1 MEYSNPHI
9 PEGIN
14 TSKEHPLKEF
24 LLLTVGVFG
33 TLAIVLFVL
42 ALIADKIAH
51 YLPYSIEQDSQMFVM
66 GSSDSNKPIVKYLQG
81 LADKISQSQNLPEEM
96 KITVHYSDDDTVN
109 AYATL
114 GGNVIFFKGLLENLP
129 NENALS
135 MVMAH
140 EIAHIKHRHPIR
152 SLGSGVV
159 VGLVVSIISSSI
171 GDDIVAQFI
180 GTTGSVTSF
189 KFSREHETEADS
201 TAIDSVKA
209 LYGHLNG
216 ADDLFLIFKEL
227 DGDSL
232 TPEFLSTHPATD
244 SRLTHIQQLKTTSD
258 KTQITPL
265 PEGFAAWLEN
275 LNNDHTEGGKQP
287 ENLIH

>member
-33 TLAIVLFVL
+33 TLAIVLFIL
-42 ALIADKIAH
+42 ALVADKIAH
-51 YLPYSIEQDSQMFVM
+51 YLPYSVEQDSDMFVM
-66 GSSDSNKPIVKYLQG
+66 GSNDREKPIVNYLQD
-81 LADKISQSQNLPEEM
+81 LADKISKTQNLPEEM
-96 KITVHYSDDDTVN
+96 KITVHYSEDETVN

-114 GGNVIFFKGLLENLP
+114 GGNVIFFKGLLEKLP

-159 VGLVVSIISSSI
+159 VGMVVSILNSSI
-171 GDDIVAQFI
+171 GDDIIGQFI
-180 GTTGSVTSF
+180 GTTGNLTSF

-201 TAIDSVKA
+201 TAIDSVKT
-209 LYGHLNG
+209 LYGHLDG
-216 ADDLFLIFKEL
+216 ANELFLIFKNLKGENL
-227 DGDSL
+227 Q
-232 TPEFLSTHPATD
+232 PEFLSTHPATV
-244 SRLTHIQQLKTTSD
+244 SRLDHIQQSQTTVD
-258 KTQITPL
+258 NNQITPL
-265 PEGFAAWLEN
+265 PEGFAAWLEDSEN
-275 LNNDHTEGGKQP
+275 SPTESGKQ
-287 ENLIH
+287 

>member
-33 TLAIVLFVL
+33 TLAIVLFIL
-42 ALIADKIAH
+42 ALVADKIAH
-51 YLPYSIEQDSQMFVM
+51 YLPYSIEQDSDMFVM
-66 GSSDSNKPIVKYLQG
+66 GSNDREKPIVNYLQD
-81 LADKISQSQNLPEEM
+81 LADKISKTQNLPEEM
-96 KITVHYSDDDTVN
+96 KITVYYSDDDTVN

-114 GGNVIFFKGLLENLP
+114 GGNVIFFKGLLEKLP

-159 VGLVVSIISSSI
+159 VGLVVSILNSSI
-171 GDDIVAQFI
+171 GDDLIGQFI
-180 GTTGSVTSF
+180 GTTGNLTSF

-201 TAIDSVKA
+201 TAIDSVKTI
-209 LYGHLNG
+209 YGHLDG
-216 ADDLFLIFKEL
+216 ANELFLIFKDLEGENL
-227 DGDSL
+227 Q
-232 TPEFLSTHPATD
+232 PEFLSTHPATD
-244 SRLTHIQQLKTTSD
+244 SRLTHIQESRMTSGNN
-258 KTQITPL
+258 QITPL
-265 PEGFAAWLEN
+265 PEGFAAWLEDSEN
-275 LNNDHTEGGKQP
+275 SQTESGKQ
-287 ENLIH
+287 

>member
-24 LLLTVGVFG
+24 LLLTVGVLG
-33 TLAIVLFVL
+33 TLAIVLFIL
-42 ALIADKIAH
+42 ALVADKIAH

-66 GSSDSNKPIVKYLQG
+66 GSSDSSKPIVKYLQD
-81 LADKISQSQNLPEEM
+81 LADKISESQNLPEEM

-114 GGNVIFFKGLLENLP
+114 GGNVIFFKGLLEKLP

-159 VGLVVSIISSSI
+159 VGLVVSILNSSI
-171 GDDIVAQFI
+171 GDDIIGQFV
-180 GTTGSVTSF
+180 GTTGNLTSF

-201 TAIDSVKA
+201 TAIESVKA

-216 ADDLFLIFKEL
+216 ANELFLIFKEL
-227 DGDSL
+227 DGESL
-232 TPEFLSTHPATD
+232 QPEFLSTHPATD
-244 SRLTHIQQLKTTSD
+244 SRLNHIQQSQTTVD
-258 KTQITPL
+258 NNLITPL
-265 PEGFAAWLEN
+265 PEGFAAWLEDSEN
-275 LNNDHTEGGKQP
+275 SHTESGKQ
-287 ENLIH
+287 